1 VGRDTHMGRV
11 ALLARVC
18 PKKWPPMAVLR
29 AGKLVLSE
37 ARPYVAKIFKG
48 RLVFFSLSAT
58 VCVCVPPSHSPVCV
72 CENTA
77 VYCCLCA
84 WVWVAGGNANVFP
97 VILLLRSQSCTA
109 AMLLRL
115 ASSRCTLNPLK
126 TRLDG
131 TFLQMFF
138 VVPLR
143 LFCRVSRGLSLA
155 ESKTPTTLNCGDGF
169 WDLCR
174 TVTLAAL
181 KYVIS

>member
-1 VGRDTHMGRV
+1 MGRV
-11 ALLARVC
+11 VLLARVC
-18 PKKWPPMAVLR
+18 PKKWPPMVVLR

-37 ARPYVAKIFKG
+37 ARPYVAKIFEG
-48 RLVFFSLSAT
+48 RLVFFSQCDFM
-58 VCVCVPPSHSPVCV
+58 CVCTSISLTCVCV

-181 KYVIS
+181 KYVIF